1 MYKDSVIKLKQLRTE
16 KNFTQQE
23 VAENIGLSQS
33 EYSKIENNQIK
44 LDFEIASRLARFYK
58 ISLKEIIDFEKNYY
72 IENFSQSAINT
83 ESLTINNNDIA
94 LKLLEQISEQNKI
107 LANLVEQVIRL
118 IHTNQ

>member
-107 LANLVEQVIRL
+107 LANLVD
-118 IHTNQ
+118 

>member
-44 LDFEIASRLARFYK
+44 LDFEIASKLARFYK
-58 ISLKEIIDFEKNYY
+58 ISSKEIIDFEKNYY

-107 LANLVEQVIRL
+107 LANLVEQVIGL